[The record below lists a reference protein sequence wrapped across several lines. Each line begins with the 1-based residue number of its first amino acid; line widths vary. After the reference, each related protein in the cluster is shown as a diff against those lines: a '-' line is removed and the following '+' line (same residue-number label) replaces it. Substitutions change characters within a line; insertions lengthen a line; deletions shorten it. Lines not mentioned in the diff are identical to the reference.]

1 VSRPVKAIRQ
11 RLICILRC
19 DPGPERS
26 ATALASF
33 MGETP
38 ATVSSELAK
47 MYKAGLVARELKRGP
62 WPLRISWR
70 YSLPETAT

>member
-1 VSRPVKAIRQ
+1 
-11 RLICILRC
+11 
-19 DPGPERS
+19 
-26 ATALASF
+26 